1 MKGKGEAGARCAAGA
16 RSERRE
22 GAGVDEDSGGRVMG
36 RGSGD
41 QEVVYGGGCNNAC
54 NKSIML
60 VRGEKVKK
68 DYDGNIKGTIL
79 SGTTHRSLC
88 TDTCCGGGSA
98 WELKPRRRTWAGC
111 LWAHDLPLGGKQH

>member
-1 MKGKGEAGARCAAGA
+1 MSWRATGGNSSAEAVRGAWGGEAGSRIG
-16 RSERRE
+16 ERRE

-54 NKSIML
+54 DKSIML

-79 SGTTHRSLC
+79 SGTTHRSDVYGYML
-88 TDTCCGGGSA
+88 CGGASVGTQA
-98 WELKPRRRTWAGC
+98 A
-111 LWAHDLPLGGKQH
+111 A